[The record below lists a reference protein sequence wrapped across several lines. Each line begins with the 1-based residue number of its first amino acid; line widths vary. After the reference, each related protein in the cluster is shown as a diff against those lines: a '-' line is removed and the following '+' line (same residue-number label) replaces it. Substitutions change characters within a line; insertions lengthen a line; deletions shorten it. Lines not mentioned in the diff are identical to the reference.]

1 MKITD
6 NSPKPMI
13 FKDLTEGDVFKYE
26 HSGILGLYM
35 KVSDGGWSDKTT
47 NALELN
53 EAYTTYFTDNT
64 EVIKVNAE
72 LIIR

>member
-6 NSPKPMI
+6 NSSKPMT
-13 FKDLTEGDVFKYE
+13 FKDLVEGDVFKYK
-26 HSGILGLYM
+26 HNGILGLYM
-35 KVSDGGWSDKTT
+35 KISDGGWSDKTV
-47 NALELN
+47 NALELG
-53 EAYTTYFTDNT
+53 EAYTTYFTDDT